1 MIILEGPD
9 NSGKSTLGAG
19 LKSLLGWKFEHGKRF
34 HVYDISD
41 HGRGEAVYREA
52 LVQLTPRP
60 IILDRCY
67 AIGENIYGPIV
78 RGHNNLNHRAL
89 DILRTLANSQS
100 LIIYCR
106 PPIENIVGTTKEEMP
121 GVKEN
126 LEAITKTYDRVMDV
140 LEKSGAFVIRY
151 DYTKHGSFGDVVDQ
165 CKSHV
170 KYFNSNQE
178 KINELSSYL

>member
-1 MIILEGPD
+1 MIVLEGPD

-19 LKSLLGWKFEHGKRF
+19 LKTILGWKFEHGKRF
-34 HVYDISD
+34 YHYSVSD
-41 HGRGEAVYREA
+41 HDRGEAVYREA
-52 LVQLTPRP
+52 LVQLTPKP

-67 AIGENIYGPIV
+67 AVGENVYGPII

-89 DILRTLANSQS
+89 DILKTLANSQS

-106 PPIENIVGTTKEEMP
+106 PPIENIVGTTKEEMD

-126 LEAITKTYDRVMDV
+126 LEAITKTYDRIMDT

-151 DYTKHGSFGDVVDQ
+151 DYTKQGSFGDIVDQ

-170 KYFNSNQE
+170 KYFQDNQE
-178 KINELSSYL
+178 KLNELSQYL